1 MGLNTISFVLK
12 PKVTVE
18 YSSILPNLTRWLGKR
33 KKKMLFD
40 LKDEKSVQKALKK
53 LPPRLEFVEE
63 EEIHSGSDLII
74 SLGGDGTLLGACRKA
89 HKKSPPIFGINLG
102 KLGFITEFSQFDF
115 YDSLEATLSGKF
127 ETIKMPLFRVEVFEK
142 NKCIFKSYFMND
154 AVVNKIDISRIF
166 TLNIEAND
174 QQIYSVSGDGII
186 VSSPIGSTAYSLA
199 AGGPINHPSVKSFV
213 LTPICPHS
221 LTKRP
226 IVLPDNSTICL
237 KIYPTNGQVHLTL
250 DGQEVI
256 EITNKHNIKV
266 KKSSG
271 LSARLI
277 KNPDRSYFLT
287 LKEKFTQGKVS
298 IKRSN

>member
-1 MGLNTISFVLK
+1 LSLNTISFVLK
-12 PKVTVE
+12 PRVTAE
-18 YSSILPNLTRWLGKR
+18 YSSILPNLARWLGKR

-40 LKDEKSVQKALKK
+40 IKDEKRVLKALKK
-53 LPPRLEFVEE
+53 IPPRLEFVEE
-63 EEIHSGSDLII
+63 AQIHTESDLII
-74 SLGGDGTLLGACRKA
+74 SLGGDGTLLGACRKT
-89 HKKSPPIFGINLG
+89 HKQGPPIFGVNLG

-115 YDSLEATLSGKF
+115 YEALEATITGKF

-142 NKCIFKSYFMND
+142 NKAIFKSYFMND
-154 AVVNKIDISRIF
+154 AVINKIDISRIF

-199 AGGPINHPSVKSFV
+199 AGGPIIHPAVKSLV

-277 KNPDRSYFLT
+277 KNPERSYFRT
-287 LKEKFTQGKVS
+287 LKEKFAQGKVS
-298 IKRSN
+298 IK